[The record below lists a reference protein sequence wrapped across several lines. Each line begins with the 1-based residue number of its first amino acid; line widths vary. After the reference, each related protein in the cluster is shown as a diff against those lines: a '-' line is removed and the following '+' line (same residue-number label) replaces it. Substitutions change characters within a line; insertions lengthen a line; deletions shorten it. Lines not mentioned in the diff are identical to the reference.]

1 MIASSQI
8 SLFQDS
14 SRQVSAFDSSQL
26 RIRQSAAP
34 EPQGQTN
41 RGTEVSLIR
50 QAAYRYSSQEQM
62 AFSST
67 SEVTGANRAATF
79 TSSELVEKS
88 SELFLMGQQAL
99 MVSRAALGVKQ
110 PRNRR
115 RVCRFLPV
123 AICSTPKAKPA
134 ASRRLAVLPSTMVKP
149 STLPCRSG
157 SPSRVAMNIPS

>member
-26 RIRQSAAP
+26 RVRQSAAP
-34 EPQGQTN
+34 VPQGQTN

-99 MVSRAALGVKQ
+99 MVSRQRSARQ
-110 PRNRR
+110 Q
-115 RVCRFLPV
+115 
-123 AICSTPKAKPA
+123 
-134 ASRRLAVLPSTMVKP
+134 SRRLRPLQRKTP
-149 STLPCRSG
+149 
-157 SPSRVAMNIPS
+157 